1 MKFHALAKK
10 RKLHEMGLIVDGFP
24 LDKNWDESQLKLKVG
39 GALVDVLRDEEGGVI
54 PFEFVKSIGKSI
66 CPLNPFSDK
75 ELTGAT
81 LAGLCR
87 QGPIYVRAT
96 KQLSFWPTEDVSD
109 DDEDNE
115 EFKRREEQVPEYQ

>member
-1 MKFHALAKK
+1 ML
-10 RKLHEMGLIVDGFP
+10 LVSSTDWLVVDF
-24 LDKNWDESQLKLKVG
+24 LFCFCFVQVG

-66 CPLNPFSDK
+66 CPLNLFSDK

-96 KQLSFWPTEDVSD
+96 KQLRFWPMEDVSD

-115 EFKRREEQVPEYQ
+115 EFKRRAEQVPEKSARGTCICS